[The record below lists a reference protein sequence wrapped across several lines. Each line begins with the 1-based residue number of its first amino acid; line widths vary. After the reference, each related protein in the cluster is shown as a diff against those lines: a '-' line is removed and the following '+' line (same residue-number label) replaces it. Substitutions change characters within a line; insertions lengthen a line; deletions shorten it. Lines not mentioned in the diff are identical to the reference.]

1 MIFELGDEHSA
12 LVSPAGVQIEED
24 ELEGE
29 LEFVG
34 IGVYSDVDFERGL
47 LTVLSVFPGSP
58 AEFAGLQPH
67 DSILFVDGLPI
78 TENGG
83 IRTLGPECSAV
94 VITVQS
100 PGEEPR
106 DIILVRSQIEGNIP
120 VEALLIPTSDGSRIG
135 YISIP
140 TFFDE
145 SIPRQVEDALE
156 GFGEL
161 DGLILDVRLNSGGSV
176 DIGNR
181 VLRLFT
187 DGKLGEFVSRTDSDE
202 LKVRAKSIHNSQT
215 VPLAVLVG
223 EDTVSMGEIFA
234 GLLKDARGAKIAGQT
249 SLGNVEVL
257 NGYEL
262 DDGSWLWI
270 AASTF
275 DSAFSE
281 DNWEQ
286 TGIVTDIEAYAPWDT
301 FRFETDP
308 SIAAALE
315 LLGHE

>member
-1 MIFELGDEHSA
+1 
-12 LVSPAGVQIEED
+12 
-24 ELEGE
+24 
-29 LEFVG
+29 
-34 IGVYSDVDFERGL
+34 
-47 LTVLSVFPGSP
+47 
-58 AEFAGLQPH
+58 
-67 DSILFVDGLPI
+67 
-78 TENGG
+78 
-83 IRTLGPECSAV
+83 
-94 VITVQS
+94 
-100 PGEEPR
+100 
-106 DIILVRSQIEGNIP
+106 